1 MRKLVVFPSDP
12 MQAYLDL
19 GLTYE
24 YFNSYFNPEN
34 YFDFVY
40 VLSPWGEVDEERH
53 ERIIYQ
59 KIMPWKMKDRI
70 QEVRPCVIRAYGGY
84 RCMDWMA
91 LNGVDSIPT
100 LVSVHDT
107 NPDLIYDSIKYADN
121 VISMSKAVQ
130 EAVRRKTDCSDKG
143 EWVMGN
149 RVDTDVFSYT
159 TDLAFFKYQNSRY
172 GHGRHILHVGRKS
185 RQKNLDTVIRALPL
199 LPEDV
204 SVIFIGK
211 GDFSPYGELAES
223 LSVKDRVF
231 NIDHIENNDLPKWY
245 SWCDCFCTPSRWEGF
260 GFVFIEAASCETA
273 IVTSDIAPMH
283 EFLTNN
289 ENAILVREY
298 EDPEAIA
305 GAILKAIDH
314 SPKITKMKVS
324 ARRVGKRF
332 SKPAVDME
340 EVRIYEEV
348 IRRGPRERMSLTIE
362 DRYAIEQK
370 YRRIF
375 S

>member
-1 MRKLVVFPSDP
+1 
-12 MQAYLDL
+12 
-19 GLTYE
+19 
-24 YFNSYFNPEN
+24 
-34 YFDFVY
+34 
-40 VLSPWGEVDEERH
+40 
-53 ERIIYQ
+53 
-59 KIMPWKMKDRI
+59 
-70 QEVRPCVIRAYGGY
+70 
-84 RCMDWMA
+84 MDWMT
-91 LNGVDSIPT
+91 LNRVEGIPT

-130 EAVRRKTDCSDKG
+130 EAVRKKANCSHKG

-149 RVDTDVFSYT
+149 RVDIGLFSHT
-159 TDLAFFKYQNSRY
+159 VDLSFSKSQNVLF

-185 RQKNLDTVIRALPL
+185 KQKNLDTVIRALPL
-199 LPEDV
+199 LPEDI

-211 GDFSPYGELAES
+211 GDFSSYRELAES
-223 LSVKDRVF
+223 LSVKERVF

-273 IVTSDIAPMH
+273 IVTSDIAPMN

-298 EDPEAIA
+298 EEPSSLAR
-305 GAILKAIDH
+305 AILQAIDH

-324 ARRVGKRF
+324 ARQVGKRF